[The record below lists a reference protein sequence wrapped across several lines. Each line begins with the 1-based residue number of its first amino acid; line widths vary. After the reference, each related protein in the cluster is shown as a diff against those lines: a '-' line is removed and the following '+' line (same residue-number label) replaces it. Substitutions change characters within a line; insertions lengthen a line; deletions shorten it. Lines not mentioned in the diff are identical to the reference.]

1 MIVYSSKDL
10 RSPTRYRIQSPDE
23 PRRIKPGWL
32 ILGGLAI
39 VLILC
44 CCLGAVVLLYMN
56 RDSLKL
62 PGLPS
67 SGGTPSS
74 SSTSRATTRTPTL
87 NPDKPIALRTRAL
100 AENGLEVTVV
110 NYQRPLT
117 VQGFKGGSPDQQF
130 ILVTLRIRN
139 TKSTGA
145 PVAVNPADFTV
156 MGDGGLAY
164 AANPKN
170 ITIQNLLTQTNLTP
184 GKEVIA
190 EVIYQVAT
198 NDTNLRLT
206 WNTGASNRIFLIEES
221 K

>member
-1 MIVYSSKDL
+1 MYSSKDL
-10 RSPTRYRIQSPDE
+10 RSPRYQFQSQVE

-44 CCLGAVVLLYMN
+44 CCLAALGIAWWQGWY
-56 RDSLKL
+56 SKL
-62 PGLPS
+62 PGLGSPGS
-67 SGGTPSS
+67 GTPSS
-74 SSTSRATTRTPTL
+74 ASASSTKTPIP
-87 NPDKPIALRTRAL
+87 NPDKPISLRTRAV
-100 AENGLEVTVV
+100 AESGLEITVV
-110 NYQRPLT
+110 NFQRPLT

-130 ILVTLRIRN
+130 VLITLRIRN

-145 PVAVNPADFTV
+145 PIPVNPTDFSVT
-156 MGDGGLAY
+156 GDGGLAY

-170 ITIQNLLTQTNLTP
+170 ITIQNLLTQTSITP
-184 GKEVIA
+184 GKEISVELIF
-190 EVIYQVAT
+190 QVAV

-206 WNTGASNRIFLIEES
+206 WNTGGSNRIFLLEES